1 MACLTCRKVKVQAPM
16 QSGLPFTVLGG
27 ALRVTGK
34 DGRRYPI
41 QTNLIP
47 PMREPLG
54 GWKVSFKINGQ
65 SHTVDGNPIDIFRQ
79 VKRLFDLNSIKHTAL
94 DLWFN
99 LNLQWTSRAL
109 ERYQKVRHRDL
120 LALAIPNQAYH
131 DQVPE

>member
-16 QSGLPFTVLGG
+16 ESGLPFTVLDS

-47 PMREPLG
+47 PMREPIG
-54 GWKVSFKINGQ
+54 GWKVDFKIKGQ
-65 SHTVDGNPIDIFRQ
+65 SHTVAAVSARQ
-79 VKRLFDLNSIKHTAL
+79 VFTETKRLFDLNAVKHTAL

-120 LALAIPNQAYH
+120 LALAVPNPAYH
-131 DQVPE
+131 D